1 MNMFIKS
8 IAGIFGGG
16 FKMPKI
22 IKDPEERIL
31 QAARKRLL
39 DSDLSSFS
47 LRGVAADCGIAVG
60 TIYNYFKNKESLMA
74 AVMAQD
80 WAKAREEAGRDLA
93 EAPSLREGLVCICR
107 KIRFFCLLYQVVWS
121 SHPAGGDFSTR
132 YRTRHE
138 LLLSQIREMI
148 RGLYER
154 FEMPCPENRRTLFAE
169 LIIAGAL
176 HPEIREEEIIEI
188 II

>member
-1 MNMFIKS
+1 
-8 IAGIFGGG
+8 
-16 FKMPKI
+16 MPKI

-60 TIYNYFKNKESLMA
+60 TIYNYFKDKESLMA

-80 WAKAREEAGRDLA
+80 WAQAREEARMELA
-93 EAPSLREGLVCICR
+93 EAPSLREGLLYICR
-107 KIRFFCLLYQVVWS
+107 KIRSFCLLYQEVWS
-121 SHPAGGDFSTR
+121 SHPAAGEFSTR
-132 YRTRHE
+132 YRRRHE

-148 RGLYER
+148 RELYGR
-154 FEMPCPENRRTLFAE
+154 FGVPCPENRRTLFAE
-169 LIIAGAL
+169 LIIAGAQ